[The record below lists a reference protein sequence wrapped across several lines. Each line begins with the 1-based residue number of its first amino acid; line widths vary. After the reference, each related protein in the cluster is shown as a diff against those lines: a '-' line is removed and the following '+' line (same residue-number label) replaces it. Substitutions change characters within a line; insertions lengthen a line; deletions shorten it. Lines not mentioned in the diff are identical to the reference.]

1 MADSFNRL
9 YAAHPPEVVFD
20 FISDFRHAS
29 LWDPRT
35 RCVRQVSDGPIQQG
49 TRFLLQADL
58 ISLARPRAGF
68 DSGLTLKFPY
78 EIEVYER
85 PTRLVLVGCTRCF
98 AYREQISFSPQGT
111 GTSIEYRASMT
122 LHAWLAL
129 GNPILALIYQRIADD
144 ATGGIVPALD
154 ASG

>member
-9 YAAHPPEVVFD
+9 HTSHPPEIVFD

-35 RCVRQVSDGPIQQG
+35 RRVIKVSEGPIGRG

-58 ISLARPRAGF
+58 L
-68 DSGLTLKFPY
+68 GLTPEFPY

-85 PTRLVLVGCTRCF
+85 PTRLVLVGRTTLF
-98 AYREQISFSPQGT
+98 AYREQISFSALGSGT
-111 GTSIEYRASMT
+111 CIDYRAAMT
-122 LHAWLAL
+122 LHGWLVL
-129 GNPILALIYQRIADD
+129 GNPILSLIYPRIGDD
-144 ATGGIVPALD
+144 ATAGIVPALNK
-154 ASG
+154 ALESAPS